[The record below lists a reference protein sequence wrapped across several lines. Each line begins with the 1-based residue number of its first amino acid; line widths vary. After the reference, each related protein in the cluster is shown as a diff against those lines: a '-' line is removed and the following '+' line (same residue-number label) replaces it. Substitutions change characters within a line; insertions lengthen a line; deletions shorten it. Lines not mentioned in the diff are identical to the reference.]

1 MKGHIRRRG
10 LRSWAIVIDVGRDA
24 NGKRRQKWHR
34 VEGTRK
40 DAERELVRLV
50 HSLNTGEYVEPSKL
64 TVADYLERW
73 LADYAMPNTS
83 GKTYERYGQ
92 IVRTN
97 LSPALGHHPL
107 TKLQPLHIQEFYST
121 AMTSGRRRGD
131 GGLSKQTVLHFH
143 RVLHAA
149 LGQAVRWQLLIRN
162 PAAAVEPPRP
172 QRKEQR
178 VLSEEDTAKLLH
190 MARDTQLWI
199 PVILAVTTG
208 MRRGEIAALDWPHV
222 DLEAATLTVVR
233 SLEQTKGK
241 LTLKTPKTAK
251 GRRVIALPAL
261 AVDALRGH
269 KADQGRQ
276 RLRLGSAYEDQGLV
290 CARPDG
296 TLWSPGAISS
306 AFQDLM
312 RKAEIPRIRF
322 HDQRHG
328 HATQLL
334 RQGEHPKVV
343 SERLGHATV
352 AITLDTYSHV
362 VPGLQEQAARRLDK
376 ALREAM
382 KKTAGS

>member
-1 MKGHIRRRG
+1 M
-10 LRSWAIVIDVGRDA
+10 RD
-24 NGKRRQKWHR
+24 
-34 VEGTRK
+34 
-40 DAERELVRLV
+40 
-50 HSLNTGEYVEPSKL
+50 TGEYVEPSKL
-64 TVADYLERW
+64 TVADYLGPW
-73 LADYAMPNTS
+73 LADYAKPNTS
-83 GKTYERYGQ
+83 GKTYERYDQ

-97 LSPALGHHPL
+97 LNPALGHHPL

-131 GGLSKQTVLHFH
+131 GGLSAQTVLHFH

-149 LGQAVRWQLLIRN
+149 LGQAVRWQILIRN

-190 MARDTQLWI
+190 LARGTQLWI
-199 PVILAVTTG
+199 PVVLAVTTG
-208 MRRGEIAALDWPHV
+208 MRRGEITALDWPHV
-222 DLEAATLTVVR
+222 DLDAATLTVVR

-241 LTLKTPKTAK
+241 LTLKIPKTAK
-251 GRRVIALPAL
+251 GRRVIALPSV
-261 AVDALRGH
+261 AVDALRRH

-276 RLRLGSAYEDQGLV
+276 RLRLGAAYEDQGLV

-312 RKAEIPRIRF
+312 RKAAIPRIRF

-343 SERLGHATV
+343 SERLGHTTV

-362 VPGLQEQAARRLDK
+362 VPGLQEQAARRLDE
-376 ALREAM
+376 ALRKAM
-382 KKTAGS
+382 KKTAES